1 MKQRILELLST
12 PENIVAEDLSL
23 LKEEI
28 AVQPYAQSLRA
39 LYLLGTKKYDADNF
53 QKILSTTAAYTTDK
67 KILYQFIN
75 GKIYEPKT
83 PDLIVEKIPS
93 EVEDLPVVLKDD
105 ETIVNEALSENI
117 PVAEKEEAEGKWI
130 SELPEKK
137 VPEKIIVD
145 GEVNRILFP
154 GEENFLNEENSV
166 QIDLESTQ
174 ESGVLVAERIG
185 VQADENPVLIE
196 KSPEKFKEDLLALNA
211 EMNGKI
217 ATDSPGK
224 EQTLIENKDVIDNN
238 PVVNEPVENIL
249 MEPEID
255 SPIKKEVVENKLNT
269 KIARENKYETERKR
283 LAKQVELMMSQSKKP
298 TLESKDSEAD
308 VENDATVDFFQTQEF
323 SLGNADGEKQDVK
336 IDVEKKE
343 DLEIESMVSTK
354 PENVAVNRI
363 DDDSETNSNW
373 KPMQAAN
380 QTASKSRFSK
390 TEDASINESIPEVEM
405 KEEKVAIEEQ
415 SETEAEVEPLHISF
429 FAPTITSI
437 EKKEEK
443 IEEPPVVEEP
453 VAQEIP
459 ESNVPTFINTWQS
472 WLKLDRSQPEIDEV
486 KEEDSKVK
494 IKSEA
499 IDKFIDAAPKISKL
513 KEDSTFTVKEKKDD
527 IAHLTTETLAKLFLS
542 QKLYAKAI
550 NAYKILKEKYPERTA
565 EFDERIAEIK
575 VLRQK

>member
-12 PENIVAEDLSL
+12 PENIVAEDLAL

-93 EVEDLPVVLKDD
+93 EVEEMSVVSKDD
-105 ETIVNEALSENI
+105 ETIVNEALSENS
-117 PVAEKEEAEGKWI
+117 PVAEKEEAEGNWI

-269 KIARENKYETERKR
+269 KIAPENKYETERKR

-298 TLESKDSEAD
+298 TLESKESEAD
-308 VENDATVDFFQTQEF
+308 AENDATVDFFQTQEF

-363 DDDSETNSNW
+363 DDDTATNSNW

>member
-12 PENIVAEDLSL
+12 PENIVAEDLAL

-75 GKIYEPKT
+75 GKIYEPKN

-93 EVEDLPVVLKDD
+93 EVEDLPAVSKDD
-105 ETIVNEALSENI
+105 ETIVNEALSENT
-117 PVAEKEEAEGKWI
+117 PVDEKEEAEGNWI

-185 VQADENPVLIE
+185 VEADENPVLLE

-211 EMNGKI
+211 EMNGKFP
-217 ATDSPGK
+217 ADSPGK
-224 EQTLIENKDVIDNN
+224 ELPLMENTDLIIDNSK
-238 PVVNEPVENIL
+238 VNEPVENIL
-249 MEPEID
+249 IEPEMD

-269 KIARENKYETERKR
+269 KIAPENKYETERKR

-298 TLESKDSEAD
+298 TLESNESDAD
-308 VENDATVDFFQTQEF
+308 AENDATVDFFQTQEF
-323 SLGNADGEKQDVK
+323 SLSKAGDQKQDVK

-343 DLEIESMVSTK
+343 DLEIDRMVSTE
-354 PENVAVNRI
+354 PENAAVNRI
-363 DDDSETNSNW
+363 EDDTATNSNW
-373 KPMQAAN
+373 KPMEAAN

-390 TEDASINESIPEVEM
+390 TEDASINESIPEDEM

-415 SETEAEVEPLHISF
+415 SEIDAEVEPLHISF

-443 IEEPPVVEEP
+443 IEEPLVVQEAVP
-453 VAQEIP
+453 QEIP
-459 ESNVPTFINTWQS
+459 ESNVPNFINTWQS